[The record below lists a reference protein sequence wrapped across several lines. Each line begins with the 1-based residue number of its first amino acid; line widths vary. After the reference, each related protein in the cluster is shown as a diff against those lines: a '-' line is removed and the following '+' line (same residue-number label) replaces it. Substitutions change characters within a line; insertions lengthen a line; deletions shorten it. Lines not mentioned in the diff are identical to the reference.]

1 MRIEIKNNKRSWG
14 LIILIIAACFGVGYL
29 LGWGIGHLIG

>member
-14 LIILIIAACFGVGYL
+14 LIILIIGACFGLGYL
-29 LGWGIGHLIG
+29 LGLGIGHLFG

>member
-14 LIILIIAACFGVGYL
+14 LIILIIAACFGIGYL
-29 LGWGIGHLIG
+29 LGLGIGELLG